1 MKRTHALHKYRN
13 IGIIAHIDSGKTTV
27 SERILFKTNKIHRI
41 GEVHDGNT
49 TLDHLQQERER
60 GITITSAATTCFW
73 SGSEKQYD
81 NHRINLIDTPGHID
95 FGIEVQRSLRV
106 LDGAVAVF
114 CAVAGVQPQS
124 ETVWRQANQY
134 GVPRIAF
141 VNKMDRTGANF
152 AQVVSQIRERLK
164 TNAVVLTLPIGNEDS
179 FMGVVDVIN
188 RQAIVWNPE
197 MTVLPL
203 DEQQS
208 QQVDNL
214 WDSYRELAADT
225 NEVLMEKYLSGKTIS
240 DEEVKVALREL
251 TVTSKIVPVLCGTAF
266 KNKGIELLLD
276 KIIDFLPSPL
286 DAKPQQGTSLEGEPV
301 ILQARDDAP
310 FVGLVFK
317 IVNDEHGRQ
326 ISFFRVYQGELENSS
341 EVFVPKTA
349 SDERVGRIVE
359 MNAAQ
364 QLERQAVFAGD
375 IAAVVGL
382 KNVITGDTIA
392 TRKLPVLLESID
404 IPEPVVFASI
414 ESKTNDD
421 LKKIS
426 TALNRMILTD
436 PSLQLRVDEQTGQSI
451 IGGRGELHLEVMA
464 ERLKTEYD
472 VNIILGRPQVA
483 FREAIN
489 PDTLPDGHGQY
500 IEAEGKYIK
509 QTGGKGHHGH
519 VWMRFKPLPA
529 GSGIVF
535 KDEIKGGVIP
545 QQFVPAIEQGVRQA
559 AQKGFLA
566 GYPLVDFEAT
576 VFDGSTHRVDSA
588 EMDFRLAGEEAMK
601 VAMQKV
607 KPLLLEPV
615 MNVEIN
621 TPEEYF
627 GTILGM
633 VSSLKGTIVATSEKM
648 DGKIIEAQ
656 VPLQNLFGF
665 TGTLRSNTQGRAI
678 SIMEFSRYEVALTQP
693 QTSAKMKL

>member
-73 SGSEKQYD
+73 SGSSKQYD
-81 NHRINLIDTPGHID
+81 AHRINLIDTPGHID
-95 FGIEVQRSLRV
+95 FGVEVQRSLRV

-134 GVPRIAF
+134 GVPRLAF
-141 VNKMDRTGANF
+141 INKMDRTGANF
-152 AQVVSQIRERLK
+152 EQVVEQIKTRLK
-164 TNAVVLTLPIGNEDS
+164 AKPVVLTLPVGNEDS
-179 FMGVVDVIN
+179 FIGVIDVLN
-188 RQAIVWNPE
+188 RQVVIWDAE
-197 MTVLPL
+197 MSIHPL
-203 DEQQS
+203 NAQQS
-208 QQVDNL
+208 QQVDEM
-214 WDSYRELAADT
+214 WESYREIAAEAND
-225 NEVLMEKYLSGKTIS
+225 ELMEKYLSGEPIDDVQIK
-240 DEEVKVALREL
+240 EALRQL
-251 TVTSKIVPVLCGTAF
+251 TVTSQIVPVLCGTAF

-276 KIIDFLPSPL
+276 KVIDFLPSPL
-286 DAKPQQGTSLEGEPV
+286 DAKPQVGTTLDGEQV
-301 ILQARDDAP
+301 ILEARDDAP
-310 FVGLVFK
+310 FAGLVFK
-317 IVNDEHGRQ
+317 IINDEHGRQ
-326 ISFFRVYQGELENSS
+326 ISFFRVYQGQLENSS
-341 EVFVPKTA
+341 EIFVPKTGN
-349 SDERVGRIVE
+349 DERVGRIVE

-364 QLERQAVFAGD
+364 QLERQTVFAGD
-375 IAAVVGL
+375 IAAIVGL

-421 LKKIS
+421 LKKVS

-451 IGGRGELHLEVMA
+451 IGGRGELHLEVMV
-464 ERLKTEYD
+464 ERMKTEYG
-472 VNIILGRPQVA
+472 VNIVLGRPQVA

-489 PDTLPDGHGQY
+489 AETLPDGNGQY

-529 GSGIVF
+529 GSGIIF

-545 QQFVPAIEQGVRQA
+545 QQFVPAIEQGIRQA
-559 AQKGFLA
+559 AHKGFLA

-588 EMDFRLAGEEAMK
+588 EMDFRLAGEEALK

-615 MNVEIN
+615 MNLEIN

-633 VSSLKGTIVATSEKM
+633 VSSLKGTINATSEKM
-648 DGKIIEAQ
+648 GDKIIDAQ

-678 SIMEFSRYEVALTQP
+678 STMEFARYEVALIQP
-693 QTSAKMKL
+693 QALNKMKM